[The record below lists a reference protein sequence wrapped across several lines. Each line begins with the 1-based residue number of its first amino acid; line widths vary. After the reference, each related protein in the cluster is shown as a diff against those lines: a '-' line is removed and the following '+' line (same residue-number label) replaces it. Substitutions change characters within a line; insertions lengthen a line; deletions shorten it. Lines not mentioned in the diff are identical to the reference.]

1 MTVASAAPTVKSFP
15 SPSSLPVP
23 EGAEGW
29 EKLYPYY
36 LTFDNDAGS
45 DDEKFWFCD
54 SQHWPTA
61 YKPFE
66 TIGGEFAVKCL
77 GQYNTR
83 HLLIPPANGIEF
95 KIHLG
100 YLYMS
105 PVPVPED
112 QIPGR
117 VPEFERRVGHYF
129 QNWDSLLAQWKEKVL
144 STIREME
151 TLEFSPLPDMVP
163 FDDIVSGKAKDGS
176 EVLLENYDRLIQL
189 CYQNWQ
195 YHFEFLNLGY
205 LAYLDFFNFAKE
217 VFPGIPDQA
226 IAKMVQGVDM
236 ELFRPDDELKKL
248 ATLAVELGL
257 QSAFADTDDVD
268 GTLGAVGAL
277 PGGDQWVAAYQ
288 AAQDPWF
295 NFTVGN
301 GFYGH
306 DKYWIEHQEIPLS
319 YIKDY
324 IRRVDAGQDIL
335 RPVEQLIAE
344 RDRIIEEYRSLLDGD
359 NLATFDGKRGLAA
372 TAYPYVENHNFY
384 IEHWTMGVFWRKV
397 RELSRVFVG
406 AGFWGEQGDLLY
418 LNRNE
423 VRDALFDLITGW
435 AVGVPAIGPAYWPAE
450 IERRRK
456 IVDALDSQRPAPAL
470 NTPPPQI
477 TEPFTQM
484 LWGITTEQVQQWLAD
499 DDGDDTGVTGM
510 AASPGV
516 AEGRARVVFHADQ
529 LGEVQDGEILVATI
543 TAPSWGPIFG
553 KIKATVTDIGG
564 MMSHAAIVCREY
576 GLPAVTGTGNGSTTI
591 QTGQLIRVDG
601 NTGRVEILED

>member
-1 MTVASAAPTVKSFP
+1 MTIEQTMKSFP
-15 SPSSLPVP
+15 KPSQIEVP
-23 EGAEGW
+23 AGAEGW
-29 EKLYPYY
+29 EDLYPYN
-36 LTFDNDAGS
+36 LVFDNAPGG
-45 DDEKFWFCD
+45 DEKFWFCD
-54 SQHWPTA
+54 SQHWPTVF
-61 YKPFE
+61 KPFE

-105 PVPVPED
+105 PVGVPEEEVAA
-112 QIPGR
+112 R
-117 VPEFERRVGHYF
+117 VPEFERRAGHYF
-129 QNWDSLLAQWKEKVL
+129 QNWDSLLEAWHSKVRA
-144 STIREME
+144 TIDEME
-151 TLEFSPLPDMVP
+151 ELTFEALPDVVP
-163 FDDIVSGKAKDGS
+163 FDDIVSGKAMDGS
-176 EVLLENYDRLIQL
+176 QVLMENYDRLIAL
-189 CYQNWQ
+189 LYRNWQ

-205 LAYLDFFNFAKE
+205 LAYLDFFGFCKE

-248 ATLAVELGL
+248 AVQAVELGI
-257 QSAFADTDDVD
+257 QSAFDDTDDVE
-268 GTLGAVGAL
+268 GTLRAVRDA
-277 PGGDQWVAAYQ
+277 GGEEWLAAYE

-306 DKYWIEHQEIPLS
+306 DKYWLEHQDIPLG

-324 IRRVDAGQDIL
+324 VRRVDDGQDIM
-335 RPVEQLIAE
+335 RPVEHLLAEKERIIAE
-344 RDRIIEEYRSLLDGD
+344 YRELVSPELQ
-359 NLATFDGKRGLAA
+359 AQFDAKRGLAA

-397 RELSRVFVG
+397 RELAGVFVE
-406 AGFWGEQGDLLY
+406 AGFWADPADMLY

-423 VRDALFDLITGW
+423 VRDAIFDLVTGW
-435 AVGVPAIGPAYWPAE
+435 AVGAEATGPHYWPAE
-450 IERRRK
+450 IERRRV
-456 IVDALDSQRPAPAL
+456 IIDALSTRRPQPAL
-470 NTPPPQI
+470 NTPPTQI
-477 TEPFTQM
+477 TEPFTMM
-484 LWGITTEQVQQWLAD
+484 LYGITTEQVQQWLAGD
-499 DDGDDTGVTGM
+499 EGSEDGAITGM

-516 AEGRARVVFHADQ
+516 VEGLARVITSADQ
-529 LGEVQDGEILVATI
+529 LGEVQEGEILVATI

-553 KIKATVTDIGG
+553 RIRATVTDIGG

-576 GLPAVTGTGNGSTTI
+576 GLPAVTGTGSASTTI
-591 QTGQLIRVDG
+591 VTGQRIRVDG
-601 NTGRVEILED
+601 NAGRVEILQD